1 MYFKWGKNKMDKTML
16 DILKERLIDG
26 LSIKSVKE
34 TNTKYTIC
42 FEYEGEKAKADL
54 PKSCTPNCQNE
65 VADNSIITAMSTIYF
80 NRGDFVKAK
89 EWLDKLIR

>member
-1 MYFKWGKNKMDKTML
+1 MDKTML